1 MGVTMDGTMDG
12 VGAALLE
19 RLAGHELLSVVAIAV
34 LIAGA
39 LVVPNGIWRI
49 TGVWVTMVHELGHA
63 LAGAVR
69 GRTGMRIR
77 VNTDHSGLT
86 TSTGRS
92 DSVAWTSFWGYPAP
106 PLVGALMVC
115 AAAAAWTTGS
125 DVWTTAAVG
134 IVLAVSVAALLFMR
148 GLIAVGSTLAGIA
161 GTASL
166 LLWAPEPVT
175 VLVLLVAGLFE
186 WAGGVRALANLT
198 RLHLR
203 RRARDSD
210 ASVLGRLT
218 PLPAVIWLGVF
229 WVIALAPV
237 ALLVWA
243 TR

>member
-1 MGVTMDGTMDG
+1 MDGVGTLDG

-19 RLAGHELLSVVAIAV
+19 RLDGHELLTVVAIAV
-34 LIAGA
+34 LIAGV
-39 LVVPNGIWRI
+39 LVVPDGIWRI
-49 TGVWVTMVHELGHA
+49 TGVWVTMIHELGHA

-115 AAAAAWTTGS
+115 SAAAGWTTGS
-125 DVWTTAAVG
+125 PVWTTAAVG
-134 IVLAVSVAALLFMR
+134 TVLGVSVAALLFMR
-148 GLIAVGSTLAGIA
+148 GLIAVGSTVAGIA
-161 GTASL
+161 GTAAL
-166 LLWAPEPVT
+166 LLWAPESVT
-175 VLVLLVAGLFE
+175 VLVLLIAGLFE

-198 RLHLR
+198 RLHAR

-218 PLPAVIWLGVF
+218 PLPSVLWIGIF
-229 WVIALAPV
+229 WVIALAPA

>member
-1 MGVTMDGTMDG
+1 MTELDGIGGDLLAWFDG
-12 VGAALLE
+12 REVWAVIGAA
-19 RLAGHELLSVVAIAV
+19 VI
-34 LIAGA
+34 IAG
-39 LVVPNGIWRI
+39 VMVIPNGVWRV

-86 TSTGRS
+86 TSTGRT

-115 AAAAAWTTGS
+115 AAVAGWVTDST
-125 DVWTTAAVG
+125 VWTTSAVG
-134 IVLAVSVAALLFMR
+134 ILLGVSAAALLFMR

-161 GTASL
+161 GSAAL
-166 LLWAPEPVT
+166 LLWAPHTIT
-175 VLVLLVAGLFE
+175 VLVLLAAGLFE
-186 WAGGVRALANLT
+186 WAGGVRALANLS
-198 RLHLR
+198 RLHAK

-210 ASVLGRLT
+210 AAVLGRLT
-218 PLPAVIWLGVF
+218 PLPAFMWIGVF

-237 ALLVWA
+237 AIVVWV